1 MGLSVTIL
9 GANSAIPTAT
19 RYPTAQVVDINQS
32 RYLVDCGEGAQ
43 MQLRRNRIKLQRIK
57 AIFIS
62 HLHGDHYFGLIGLIN
77 TMHML
82 GRNIPLHIYGPPQ
95 LLDVLN
101 LQLDLADTKLSY
113 PWKFHA
119 LTFDESKLIYN
130 DVGVEV
136 HTIPLDHGIECSG
149 FLFKEKPRKRKII
162 RELIGELNIPLEQI
176 PKIKAGADFIH
187 ESGEVYPNDKV
198 TVPPKPSYSYAYCS
212 DTQYNERIIPIIKEV
227 DLLYHEATFLEDR
240 RERAQHTKHSTAK
253 DAATIAKKA
262 NVGNLIIGH
271 YSARYF
277 DFQDHL
283 DEAKTVF
290 EQTYLARE
298 GMVFE
303 LPKPLKK

>member
-43 MQLRRNRIKLQRIK
+43 MQLRRNKIKLQRIK

-82 GRNIPLHIYGPPQ
+82 GRNIPLDIFGPPE

-113 PWKFHA
+113 PWTFHP
-119 LTFDESKLIYN
+119 LDFGESKLIY
-130 DVGVEV
+130 DDDGVEV
-136 HTIPLDHGIECSG
+136 HTIPLDHGIPCNG
-149 FLFKEKPRKRKII
+149 FLFKEKKRKRKLI
-162 RELIGELNIPLEQI
+162 RERIGELNIPLEQI
-176 PKIKAGADFIH
+176 PKIKDGADFVD
-187 ESGEVYPNDKV
+187 EKGEVYPNSAL
-198 TVPPKPSYSYAYCS
+198 TTPPKRSYSYAYCS
-212 DTQYNERIIPIIKEV
+212 DTQYNERILPIIDRV

-240 RERAQHTKHSTAK
+240 KERAKHTKHSTAK

-262 NVGNLIIGH
+262 QVGSLIIGH

-283 DEAKTVF
+283 DEAKEVF
-290 EQTYLARE
+290 EHTYLARE
-298 GMVFE
+298 GMTFDV
-303 LPKPLKK
+303 PYKNKK